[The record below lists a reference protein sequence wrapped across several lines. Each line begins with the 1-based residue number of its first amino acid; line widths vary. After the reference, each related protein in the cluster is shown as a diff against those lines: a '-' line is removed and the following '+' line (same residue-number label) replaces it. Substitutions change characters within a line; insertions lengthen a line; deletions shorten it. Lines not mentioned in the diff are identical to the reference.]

1 MNYDRVIEIV
11 VRTSH
16 PELLTGLD
24 LWLHLGLVS
33 DAQVKK
39 IAHQYLSC
47 RLPEPILRE
56 DIFAPEIEEN
66 EQTPVLTKVNIFS
79 AAWQSLRDELSVRWL
94 LFLGVFLVVLSS
106 GVLAASQWQN
116 FPTFAQYAVLWG
128 YTIVFWLVGLW
139 LGRQENLRITSQ
151 TLQNISLL
159 LIPINFW
166 SIDSFRLGS
175 NLIEWVT
182 IGIAFISLTTI
193 AFFWSRLRLAY
204 PVYLIAFLVLSYLHW
219 RLPSYS
225 LIAVYSG
232 AIGVVVCFGLGIV
245 AKRRRSTFSA
255 KKTGWSLVIFALV
268 VLLVRT
274 IFVLKVALV
283 DLGLAIALCGWLLT
297 YSASKSNQSVAENTN
312 SAIEVV
318 AEDGNNE
325 SSLTGAID
333 GGVNAIGMEVDRDE
347 LTNIVLAFP
356 DRMLSRIGIGLI
368 FLGWLIPVLYLVLN
382 YIDRSDREWLII
394 QSSIAGILG
403 IYCFWR
409 TLTRDWRRHD
419 LFLLFIIG
427 LQEVLLFKELI
438 PLQIRQSFTGKAV
451 AISQAQNHPY
461 TIYGVTG
468 FIYIFTWVYI
478 ANWLARNDKDKLARC
493 AENMLLFF
501 GIILTYIS
509 LPIPACRSINLLLS
523 CLTLFYFAIDRLPYR
538 PNLIYFTHAVS
549 LAALFSHLDWW
560 FPNLPQIIRFYILL
574 AIAILELVMSIFGV
588 NTEYIPANGN
598 YRKIWCGSSWYFGLI
613 FSTISYLYLWNN
625 FNLNINYLIS
635 SNNLPTI
642 FTYSVLPWLLVPV
655 TLTFIASQTRQSRR
669 LRAAIG
675 NSDNSVTSST
685 TSTLTTQPP
694 ETTLSNTTNRI
705 PQPLYKIAAICSCI
719 ALVAAQT
726 LTIWQP
732 ETRIFG
738 IAVAIGLMTLNTRY
752 LVTLEAA
759 LLHIGFVLAFVV
771 ALLWENFSSPDFS
784 KSIFAAGLT
793 LALWLFR
800 AYIGKN
806 TSNITTLYAKAA
818 DIWANILFYLNLSSL
833 VAYYLTVFLWPL
845 TPTLSFILAITID
858 LLLFNVLG
866 LLNNSPWQGLVTS
879 FILCLAIIYRYRQPI
894 NKPAIYKLAY
904 LVAYIIFQANF
915 ILGGTRLTLSVANI
929 IVGFIVIFAIDRFCR
944 NSPNYRTLQTLPPFY
959 AALSIFWRL
968 GDFNNYTGWLTIGAA
983 ILGIGVAK
991 ARFFNNK
998 LTYLSLGLVSLGIYE
1013 IFIYEMSKAT
1023 GGSKADGLTILT
1035 VVTAVIA
1042 LIYRIFVWQWRK
1054 RGRDSYFSLSLNTI
1068 LICAHTHWAIASLLK
1083 IFSAAIAL
1091 ETAPKVPTLSYI
1103 SIGISIIL
1111 GLYAIVQGRDSH
1123 EAENQTHADWWV
1135 YVGIVEII
1143 ATLVYARFL
1152 WVQLSIIDPWRIL
1165 LISSV
1170 ALIIYQLP
1178 WQSWGW
1184 QTKPWHRISL
1194 LAPLLSAIV
1203 TPYDI
1208 SYLSLFIVA
1217 AFYGRIAYQQKNI
1230 RWSYLSLAFF
1240 DWGICRLLVEKQLED
1255 PLWYAIVFGLSLL
1268 YIAQFDRAFLAKSQ
1282 RKNRHYLRIVGS
1294 STVCIFALILHQESG
1309 IIPSVI
1315 SLVFT
1320 FAGLAFRI
1328 RAFLFVGTISFLITA
1343 FYQLVVL
1350 IFSYSFLKWIIGLG
1364 TGIALISIAANFERR
1379 REQILNL
1386 LQGWFVQLREW
1397 Q

>member
-1 MNYDRVIEIV
+1 MDYDRIIEVV

-33 DAQVKK
+33 DTQVKK
-39 IAHQYLSC
+39 IAHQHLSC

-66 EQTPVLTKVNIFS
+66 EQTLVLTKVNIFNT
-79 AAWQSLRDELSVRWL
+79 AWQSLRDELSVRWL

-116 FPTFAQYAVLWG
+116 FPPFAQYAVLWG
-128 YTIVFWLVGLW
+128 YTIVFWVVGLW
-139 LGRQENLRITSQ
+139 LGKQENLRITSQ

-193 AFFWSRLRLAY
+193 AFFWSRLRLANPLY
-204 PVYLIAFLVLSYLHW
+204 SIAFLVLSYLHW

-225 LIAVYSG
+225 LIAVYLG
-232 AIGVVVCFGLGIV
+232 TIGTVVCLSWEIV
-245 AKRRRSTFSA
+245 RREDRSSLSG

-268 VLLVRT
+268 VLLVRA
-274 IFVLKVALV
+274 IFVLKVAPV
-283 DLGLAIALCGWLLT
+283 DLGLAIAFCGWLLT
-297 YSASKSNQSVAENTN
+297 YSASKSSQTVAENTN
-312 SAIEVV
+312 FAIEVT
-318 AEDGNNE
+318 AEGSNNE
-325 SSLTGAID
+325 SNLEGIINETD
-333 GGVNAIGMEVDRDE
+333 NAVGIEIDRDE
-347 LTNIVLAFP
+347 SANIALAFP
-356 DRMLSRIGIGLI
+356 DRVLSRIGIGLI
-368 FLGWLIPVLYLVLN
+368 FIGWSIPVFNLIFYLVL
-382 YIDRSDREWLII
+382 DRNREWLVI

-403 IYCFWR
+403 IYFFWQALI
-409 TLTRDWRRHD
+409 TDWRRRD
-419 LFLLFIIG
+419 LVLLFIIG
-427 LQEVLLFKELI
+427 LQEVLLIKELI
-438 PLQIRQSFTGKAV
+438 PLQVRQGFTGKAV
-451 AISQAQNHPY
+451 VISQAQTHPY
-461 TIYGVTG
+461 AIYGVTG
-468 FIYIFTWVYI
+468 FIYVFTWVYI
-478 ANWLARNDKDKLARC
+478 ANWLSNNNKKELAQC
-493 AENMLLFF
+493 AENMLLVF
-501 GIILTYIS
+501 GIILTCIS

-523 CLTLFYFAIDRLPYR
+523 FLTLFYYAIERLPYR

-560 FPNLPQIIRFYILL
+560 FPNLSQLIRFYIFL

-598 YRKIWCGSSWYFGLI
+598 YRKIWCSSSWYFGLI
-613 FSTISYLYLWNN
+613 FSGISYLYLWNN
-625 FNLNINYLIS
+625 FNLNINYLIN

-642 FTYSVLPWLLVPV
+642 STYSVLPWLLVPV
-655 TLTFIASQTRQSRR
+655 AFTFVASQTRQSRR
-669 LRAAIG
+669 LQATINNSNESLNLPAI
-675 NSDNSVTSST
+675 
-685 TSTLTTQPP
+685 LTPTIQPP
-694 ETTLSNTTNRI
+694 ETILSDTTNQT
-705 PQPLYKIAAICSCI
+705 PQSRYEIAAICSCI
-719 ALVAAQT
+719 ALFIAQT

-738 IAVAIGLMTLNTRY
+738 IAVAIGLMILNTRY

-771 ALLWENFSSPDFS
+771 ALLWENFSSADFPR
-784 KSIFAAGLT
+784 SIVLAILT

-806 TSNITTLYAKAA
+806 TGNLTTIYAKAA
-818 DIWANILFYLNLSSL
+818 DIWANILFYLNFSILIAYYSIFGLSS
-833 VAYYLTVFLWPL
+833 P
-845 TPTLSFILAITID
+845 TPTLSFILAVIID
-858 LLLFNVLG
+858 LLFKTVG
-866 LLNNSPWQGLVTS
+866 LLYSAPWQGLIAS
-879 FILCLAIIYRYRQPI
+879 LILVVAIIYRYRQPI
-894 NKPAIYKLAY
+894 DKPAIYKLAC
-904 LVAYIIFQANF
+904 LIAFIIFQLNF
-915 ILGGTRLTLSVANI
+915 ISGGTRLTLSVANI
-929 IVGFIVIFAIDRFCR
+929 IVGFIAIFTIERFCR
-944 NSPNYRTLQTLPPFY
+944 NSFSYRTFQTLPPFY

-968 GDFNNYTGWLTIGAA
+968 GEFNNYTGWLTIGAA

-998 LTYLSLGLVSLGIYE
+998 LTYLSLSLVSLGIYE

-1023 GGSKADGLTILT
+1023 GGSKADGLTVLT

-1054 RGRDSYFSLSLNTI
+1054 RGRNSYHYLSLNTI

-1091 ETAPKVPTLSYI
+1091 ETAPKIPTLSYV

-1111 GLYAIVQGRDSH
+1111 GLYAIVQGRDSR
-1123 EAENQTHADWWV
+1123 EEDSKTRTDWWV

-1165 LISSV
+1165 LISIV

-1268 YIAQFDRAFLAKSQ
+1268 YIAQFDRALIAVSQ
-1282 RKNRHYLRIVGS
+1282 RKNRNHVRIIGS
-1294 STVCIFALILHQESG
+1294 SIICVVALILHQESG

-1315 SLVFT
+1315 SLVFIFT
-1320 FAGLAFRI
+1320 GLAFRI
-1328 RAFLFVGTISFLITA
+1328 RAFLFVGTISFLLTA

-1350 IFSYSFLKWIIGLG
+1350 VFSYSFLKWIIGLG

-1386 LQGWFVQLREW
+1386 LQSWFVQLREW

>member
-1 MNYDRVIEIV
+1 MNYDRIIEIV

-24 LWLHLGLVS
+24 LWLRLGLVS

-39 IAHQYLSC
+39 IAHQHLCC

-56 DIFAPEIEEN
+56 DIFTPEVEEN
-66 EQTPVLTKVNIFS
+66 SQTYVLTKVNILS
-79 AAWQSLRDELSVRWL
+79 VAWQSLRDELSVRWL

-106 GVLAASQWQN
+106 GVLAARQWQN
-116 FPTFAQYAVLWG
+116 FPPFAQYAVLWG
-128 YTIVFWLVGLW
+128 YTIVFWIVGLW
-139 LGRQENLRITSQ
+139 LDKQENLRITSQ

-159 LIPINFW
+159 LISINFW

-175 NLIEWVT
+175 NLVEWVT

-193 AFFWSRLRLAY
+193 AFVWSRLRLAN
-204 PVYLIAFLVLSYLHW
+204 PLYLIAFLVLSYLHW
-219 RLPSYS
+219 RLPNYS
-225 LIAVYSG
+225 LIAVYLG
-232 AIGVVVCFGLGIV
+232 TIGTVVCLSWEIVIQRDRSSLFG
-245 AKRRRSTFSA
+245 

-268 VLLVRT
+268 VLLVRA
-274 IFVLKVALV
+274 IFVLQVAPV
-283 DLGLAIALCGWLLT
+283 DLGLAIALCGWLLV
-297 YSASKSNQSVAENTN
+297 YSASKSSQVVAENTN
-312 SAIEVV
+312 SAIGVA
-318 AEDGNNE
+318 AEDRNDDLSLEGVISTAGN
-325 SSLTGAID
+325 AVRI
-333 GGVNAIGMEVDRDE
+333 EVDRDE
-347 LTNIVLAFP
+347 SANLSLAFSNKV
-356 DRMLSRIGIGLI
+356 LSRIGIGLI
-368 FLGWLIPVLYLVLN
+368 FLGWLIPVVDLILYYFYPHSRGWLV
-382 YIDRSDREWLII
+382 I

-403 IYCFWR
+403 IYIFWKA
-409 TLTRDWRRHD
+409 LIINWRRCD
-419 LFLLFIIG
+419 LILLFIIG
-427 LQEVLLFKELI
+427 LQEVLLLKELI
-438 PLQIRQSFTGKAV
+438 PSQIRQDFLVKV
-451 AISQAQNHPY
+451 VVFSQAQNHPY
-461 TIYGVTG
+461 AIYSVMG
-468 FIYIFTWVYI
+468 FVYIFTWIYI
-478 ANWLARNDKDKLARC
+478 AKWLARNDKNELVQC
-493 AENMLLFF
+493 AENMLFIF
-501 GIILTYIS
+501 GVILTYIS

-523 CLTLFYFAIDRLPYR
+523 FLTLFYFVIDRLPYR
-538 PNLIYFTHAVS
+538 HNLIYFTHIVS
-549 LAALFSHLDWW
+549 LLALFSYLDWW
-560 FPNLPQIIRFYILL
+560 FPNLPQLVCFYIFL
-574 AIAILELVMSIFGV
+574 AIAILELAMSIFGV

-613 FSTISYLYLWNN
+613 FSVMSYLYLWNN
-625 FNLNINYLIS
+625 FNLNINYLIN

-642 FTYSVLPWLLVPV
+642 STYSVLSWLLIPV
-655 TLTFIASQTRQSRR
+655 TFTFVASQTRQSRR
-669 LRAAIG
+669 RQTATI
-675 NSDNSVTSST
+675 
-685 TSTLTTQPP
+685 LTPTIQLP
-694 ETTLSNTTNRI
+694 ETEISNTTNQT
-705 PQPLYKIAAICSCI
+705 PQSRSKITAICSCI
-719 ALVAAQT
+719 ALVIAQT
-726 LTIWQP
+726 LTVWQP

-738 IAVAIGLMTLNTRY
+738 LAVAIGLMILNTRY

-759 LLHIGFVLAFVV
+759 LLHIGFVLAFIV
-771 ALLWENFSSPDFS
+771 ALLWENFSSQDFPR
-784 KSIFAAGLT
+784 SIVFAVLT
-793 LALWLFR
+793 LGLWLFR

-806 TSNITTLYAKAA
+806 TSRLTTLYAKAA
-818 DIWANILFYLNLSSL
+818 DIWANILFYLNFFILI
-833 VAYYLTVFLWPL
+833 AYYLALGLWSL
-845 TPTLSFILAITID
+845 TLTSSFIIAVTVE
-858 LLLFNVLG
+858 LLFKASSSLYD
-866 LLNNSPWQGLVTS
+866 SPWQGLTAS
-879 FILCLAIIYRYRQPI
+879 FILTAAIIYRYRQPI
-894 NKPAIYKLAY
+894 NKPAIYKLAC
-904 LVAYIIFQANF
+904 LVAFIIFQSNF
-915 ILGGTRLTLSVANI
+915 ISGGTRLTLSVTYI
-929 IVGFIVIFAIDRFCR
+929 IVGFIAIFAIDRFHR
-944 NSPNYRTLQTLPPFY
+944 NLPQYRTFQTLPPFY

-968 GDFNNYTGWLTIGAA
+968 GEFNYYTGWLTIGAA
-983 ILGIGVAK
+983 ILGICVAK

-1023 GGSKADGLTILT
+1023 GGSKADGLTVLT

-1054 RGRDSYFSLSLNTI
+1054 RGKDSYFSLSLNTI

-1091 ETAPKVPTLSYI
+1091 ETVPKIPTLSYVSI
-1103 SIGISIIL
+1103 SISIIL
-1111 GLYAIVQGRDSH
+1111 GLYAIVQGRDSQN
-1123 EAENQTHADWWV
+1123 EENQSYTDWWV

-1165 LISSV
+1165 LISIV

-1240 DWGICRLLVEKQLED
+1240 DWGICRLLIEKQLED
-1255 PLWYAIVFGLSLL
+1255 LLWYALVFGLSLL
-1268 YIAQFDRAFLAKSQ
+1268 YIAQFDRAFITISQ
-1282 RKNRHYLRIVGS
+1282 RKNRHYLRIIGS
-1294 STVCIFALILHQESG
+1294 SIICVVALILHQESG
-1309 IIPSVI
+1309 IVPSII
-1315 SLVFT
+1315 SLVFI

-1328 RAFLFVGTISFLITA
+1328 RAFLFVGTISFLMTA

-1350 IFSYSFLKWIIGLG
+1350 VFSYSFLKWIIGLG
-1364 TGIALISIAANFERR
+1364 TGIVLISIAANFERR